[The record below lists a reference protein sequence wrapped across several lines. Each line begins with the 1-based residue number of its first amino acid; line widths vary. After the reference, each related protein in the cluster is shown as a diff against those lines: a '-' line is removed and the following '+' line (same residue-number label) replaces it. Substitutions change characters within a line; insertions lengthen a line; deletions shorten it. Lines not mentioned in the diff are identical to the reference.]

1 MELIK
6 AVLAGVLVFIVS
18 QYFLKLI
25 LEPISN
31 FKKLLSDISNTLLIN
46 QCNIANAITSNK
58 ELPGKISELSAQL
71 RSTIY
76 LIPLYSILSAIKI
89 FGLPKRDNI
98 LEACHELNLLS
109 YGVKDIGKDQV
120 DQAIINDKSLN
131 KLADLLSIETTY
143 IEKYKE

>member
-98 LEACHELNLLS
+98 LEACHENDTFEL
-109 YGVKDIGKDQV
+109 KDL
-120 DQAIINDKSLN
+120 AKSLLN
-131 KLADLLSIETTY
+131 NEVQVSGYFISVE
-143 IEKYKE
+143 